1 MRVIFSADSKRDL
14 AEIGAY
20 IAGDSPGRALTFVRE
35 LRVLCVSLS
44 DSPLRFPVVR
54 KIGAFAMRR
63 GILGNYLIF
72 HAVRT
77 DGIFIVRILHAARD
91 YERLLFPDD

>member
-20 IAGDSPGRALTFVRE
+20 IAEDSRSRAVTFVRE
-35 LRVLCVSLS
+35 LRGLCDSLT
-44 DSPLRFPVVR
+44 DAALRFPVVR
-54 KIGAFAMRR
+54 KIGAFEIRR
-63 GILGNYLIF
+63 ATLGNYLIF
-72 HAVRT
+72 YAVRT